1 MLTGRILV
9 TLCRFLSK
17 VTQRKTLKG
26 ITNQLLTIKT
36 NKVMTNDYELECAV
50 MEIERMRASRELR
63 KRVPN
68 IAAVDGKRI
77 LFCIVQ
83 ARIDAYKEQGIKK
96 PLTEI
101 VAGCGITAPTYYN
114 LLEKY
119 NSVYKQCKKF

>member
-1 MLTGRILV
+1 MIINQTERAIV
-9 TLCRFLSK
+9 ECVRERTKEELS
-17 VTQRKTLKG
+17 
-26 ITNQLLTIKT
+26 
-36 NKVMTNDYELECAV
+36 
-50 MEIERMRASRELR
+50 

>member
-1 MLTGRILV
+1 MI
-9 TLCRFLSK
+9 
-17 VTQRKTLKG
+17 
-26 ITNQLLTIKT
+26 
-36 NKVMTNDYELECAV
+36 NDYELECVV
-50 MEIERMRASRELR
+50 MKAERIRMEKEVT

-68 IAAVDGKRI
+68 IPNIDGKRI
-77 LFCIVQ
+77 LFFVVQ

-101 VAGCGITAPTYYN
+101 LAGCGITAPTYYS

>member
-1 MLTGRILV
+1 
-9 TLCRFLSK
+9 
-17 VTQRKTLKG
+17 
-26 ITNQLLTIKT
+26 
-36 NKVMTNDYELECAV
+36 MTNDYELECAV
-50 MEIERMRASRELR
+50 MEVERRRVSEELP

-68 IAAVDGKRI
+68 IPNIDGKRI
-77 LFCIVQ
+77 LFFVVQ

-101 VAGCGITAPTYYN
+101 LAGCGITAPTYYS

>member
-26 ITNQLLTIKT
+26 ITNQYTTIKT
-36 NKVMTNDYELECAV
+36 NKSMTNDYELECAV
-50 MEIERMRASRELR
+50 IEMERMRACRELP

>member
-1 MLTGRILV
+1 
-9 TLCRFLSK
+9 
-17 VTQRKTLKG
+17 
-26 ITNQLLTIKT
+26 
-36 NKVMTNDYELECAV
+36 MTNDYELECAV
-50 MEIERMRASRELR
+50 MGIERRRVSEELP

-68 IAAVDGKRI
+68 IPGIDGKRI
-77 LFCIVQ
+77 LFCVVQ

-101 VAGCGITAPTYYN
+101 LAGCGITAPTYYS

>member
-1 MLTGRILV
+1 
-9 TLCRFLSK
+9 
-17 VTQRKTLKG
+17 
-26 ITNQLLTIKT
+26 
-36 NKVMTNDYELECAV
+36 MTNDYELECAV
-50 MEIERMRASRELR
+50 MEVERMRASRELP

-68 IAAVDGKRI
+68 IPNIDGKRI
-77 LFCIVQ
+77 LFFVVQ

-101 VAGCGITAPTYYN
+101 LAGCGITAPTYYS